1 MTGSFIGEGEE
12 LETAPEILAA
22 QALGVFEALGI
33 KGRLPYVIRRK
44 LSAWPAQAENTLR
57 ATTRESPLAT
67 QMRKAVTSSPAVF
80 ASTLRPFRALDSG
93 YTLEPSQGGPG
104 LIAAAHLLL
113 VEIRPAWYSKHGFTA
128 PPELGAATLSQFSN
142 QLLPVFAP

>member
-1 MTGSFIGEGEE
+1 VTGSFLGEGEE
-12 LETAPEILAA
+12 LDTAPEILAA
-22 QALGVFEALGI
+22 QALGIFEALDI
-33 KGRLPYVIRRK
+33 EGRLPYVIRRK
-44 LSAWPAQAENTLR
+44 LSAWPPQVEEILR
-57 ATTRESPLAT
+57 VTSRESSLAT

-104 LIAAAHLLL
+104 LISAAHLLL

-128 PPELGAATLSQFSN
+128 PPELGAATLTQFSN

>member
-1 MTGSFIGEGEE
+1 MSGSFLGEGEE